1 MKTAPDDKISKEIF
15 VPFEIPVATD
25 SVLYDTQ
32 CKHHLKLRTQKLKNT
47 NTRWVNTDSDCLIQG
62 EPMKTETNINS

>member
-1 MKTAPDDKISKEIF
+1 VKTAPDDKISKEIF

-32 CKHHLKLRTQKLKNT
+32 CKNHLKLRT
-47 NTRWVNTDSDCLIQG
+47 
-62 EPMKTETNINS
+62 